1 MISGLVVTALLLG
14 PLQQSDHC
22 APSFSG
28 TPSLPAKLMQGMGK
42 SDFPITTKSREAQ
55 AFFNQGISQLY
66 AFWFGEA
73 ERSFMQ
79 AAAIDP
85 SAGMAYWG
93 IAMSAPGDS
102 KPGYQNMLNPLRQVP
117 LVPVPGSGDYRA
129 RDAIFKARDLS
140 DKLSERERLY
150 IDAITARRNP
160 RARNPEADYISAMR
174 RLTMS
179 YPNDLNARAL
189 LALALDN
196 GYETVSKQPRT
207 GTTESI
213 ALLEEVLRK
222 APDHIGAH
230 HFLIHAYEDS
240 GKGAEAWKSAE
251 TYPKLVPNIPH
262 ALHMPGHIY
271 VQTGRFEDALKAFE
285 AAAVNERGYMDADPS
300 YPRDHYFHNQLFLI
314 YTLGA
319 LGHYQDALNESRKLM
334 AVPETAEE
342 SNTPDGASAY
352 RTGWFSLMRTLVRF
366 EKWNGILDGK
376 TLPLYDRPREASWY
390 YWARVLANAEKGN
403 RKEAL
408 EDLKIMDA
416 ALGRL
421 KGLVGLVPS
430 QFYVARAEAAAVASG
445 NPADFDRAL
454 NLEADMLYT
463 EPPPYPRPILEPLA
477 RRALYAREFKT
488 AETRYRKLLE
498 REPGSGRALWG
509 LAEALAG
516 ERKTAEAETFIDEFR
531 KAWAHS
537 DVNLQ

>member
-1 MISGLVVTALLLG
+1 
-14 PLQQSDHC
+14 
-22 APSFSG
+22 
-28 TPSLPAKLMQGMGK
+28 MQGMGK
-42 SDFPITTKSREAQ
+42 SDFPITTKSAEAR

-140 DKLSERERLY
+140 DKLTGRERLY
-150 IDAITARRNP
+150 IEAITARRNP
-160 RARNPEADYISAMR
+160 RSRNPDGDYIAAMR
-174 RLTMS
+174 RLTMA
-179 YPNDLNARAL
+179 YPDDLNAKVL

-196 GYETVSKQPRT
+196 GYDTVSKEPRN
-207 GTTESI
+207 GTAESI

-222 APDHIGAH
+222 DPNHVGAH

-240 GKGAEAWKSAE
+240 PNGAMAWKSAE
-251 TYPKLVPNIPH
+251 AYPKLVPNIPH

-285 AAAVNERGYMDADPS
+285 EAGANERGYMDADAS
-300 YPRDHYFHNQLFLI
+300 YPHDHYFHNQLFLI

-319 LGHYQDALNESRKLM
+319 LGRYQEALKESRKLM

-342 SNTPDGASAY
+342 SNAPDGASAY

-366 EKWNGILDGK
+366 EKWNEILDGR
-376 TLPLYDRPREASWY
+376 TLPLYGKPREASWY
-390 YWARVLANAEKGN
+390 YWARVQANTEKGN
-403 RKEAL
+403 RKESL
-408 EDLKIMDA
+408 EDLKNMDA
-416 ALGRL
+416 ALARL

-430 QFYVARAEAAAVASG
+430 QLYVARAEAEAAASG
-445 NPADFDRAL
+445 KAADFDRAL
-454 NLEADMLYT
+454 NLEAEMLYT

-477 RRALYAREFKT
+477 RRALRARDFKT

-498 REPGSGRALWG
+498 REPGSGRALSG

-516 ERKTAEAETFIDEFR
+516 EGKTSEAETFREEFR
-531 KAWAHS
+531 QAWAHS
-537 DVNLQ
+537 DVKLQ